1 MKKTVLSFLCLLLCL
16 FVGTAAL
23 CDDNVTLPSLP
34 PDPDDLITNP
44 PITPTPTAKPVSKTD
59 SPDQKTAEPTNA
71 SAGGS
76 NPRKTAAPTAAPITP
91 APSDLPGS
99 SASPAPT
106 QPAPTD
112 TLPQQTEAPAAA
124 SAPQNTDVPATAA
137 PTDAPKP
144 QQGLSP
150 AVWIAIGVSAAALL
164 TAGVLL
170 LLRKR
175 R

>member
-23 CDDNVTLPSLP
+23 CDDNVALPSLP

-137 PTDAPKP
+137 PTDAPRR
-144 QQGLSP
+144 
-150 AVWIAIGVSAAALL
+150 
-164 TAGVLL
+164 TTRHAGPHTT
-170 LLRKR
+170 
-175 R
+175 

>member
-23 CDDNVTLPSLP
+23 CDDNVALPSLP

-59 SPDQKTAEPTNA
+59 SPDQKTAEPTKA

-76 NPRKTAAPTAAPITP
+76 TPRKTAAPTAAPITP
-91 APSDLPGS
+91 APS
-99 SASPAPT
+99 
-106 QPAPTD
+106 PTD

-150 AVWIAIGVSAAALL
+150 AAWIAIGVSAAALL